1 MMGRGEREGQ
11 KAEQGLYLNDKFT
24 AISFFQGTFEK
35 NFIFYFCCDL
45 SYFES
50 YTSKNQLN
58 DA

>member
-45 SYFES
+45 SYLS
-50 YTSKNQLN
+50 LILVKIN
-58 DA
+58 